1 MRTKVNRHR
10 GKVQAFHEGAAIP
23 SPHVAAFHYHGKPP
37 KIPVNQIGSGA
48 AGAQTSFNK
57 TDVTGGMF
65 SIGTPL
71 HPTGKFRRA
80 GKKRGF

>member
-1 MRTKVNRHR
+1 M
-10 GKVQAFHEGAAIP
+10 AFHTGVGAPTSPP
-23 SPHVAAFHYHGKPP
+23 SAFHYHGTPP
-37 KIPVNQIGSGA
+37 RIPVNQIGSGA
-48 AGAQTSFNK
+48 AGATTSFNK
-57 TDVTGGMF
+57 TDVTGGVF